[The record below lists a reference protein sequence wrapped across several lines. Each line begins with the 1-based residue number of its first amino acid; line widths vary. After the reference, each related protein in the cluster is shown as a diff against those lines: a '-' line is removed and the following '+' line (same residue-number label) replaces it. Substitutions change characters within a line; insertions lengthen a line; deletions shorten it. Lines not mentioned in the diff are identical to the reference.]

1 MQKPIR
7 RAAVQKL
14 RITPQFVDEMQVHN
28 ILSLQWAADSRHRLQ
43 VFFSCI
49 KPFSCI
55 TQWLYI
61 SRCVHGSSVPRLQ
74 HHD

>member
-28 ILSLQWAADSRHRLQ
+28 ILSLQWAADSRRRLQ

-49 KPFSCI
+49 KSFSSICTHI
-55 TQWLYI
+55 PVRAWLK
-61 SRCVHGSSVPRLQ
+61 CAQAAAP
-74 HHD
+74 